1 MKVEF
6 LEIIIWKPGSIFYT
20 DHHIEDR
27 RWLTRLGFRIKDTSR
42 REIYLVELGHVADYH
57 AVVQRFGSHNVKK
70 IKLNLTISYPIFPT
84 EHHTKPITGWRTWS
98 ILLCR
103 REGEVRIFL
112 GSIAVPYIYTGP
124 ISRNNR
130 PPIIFDKKQRFKI
143 DRHHLGFYAR
153 KDVDMICGDLM
164 GFSIIGKISMF
175 GKVIEHERGYRS
187 QSIRIDHLSIINPYI
202 SHIFTSSRSSEIKSS
217 LTDGSTWK
225 CFKILPNEQMLSES
239 LKEPFKNKDIVEELE
254 RSYGCE
260 VRIFRF
266 PKDAAAF
273 YKYYEDERA

>member
-1 MKVEF
+1 M
-6 LEIIIWKPGSIFYT
+6 
-20 DHHIEDR
+20 
-27 RWLTRLGFRIKDTSR
+27 
-42 REIYLVELGHVADYH
+42 
-57 AVVQRFGSHNVKK
+57 KK
-70 IKLNLTISYPIFPT
+70 IKLDLTRSYPAFPT
-84 EHHTKPITGWRTWS
+84 EHHTKPITGWRTWN

-143 DRHHLGFYAR
+143 RLRHHLGFYAR
-153 KDVDMICGDLM
+153 KDVDMICGELM

-187 QSIRIDHLSIINPYI
+187 QSIRIDHLSIIRPYI
-202 SHIFTSSRSSEIKSS
+202 SPIFTSSRSSEIKSS
-217 LTDGSTWK
+217 LTDGSTWE
-225 CFKILPNEQMLSES
+225 CFKILPNEQIDVIRIPEGI
-239 LKEPFKNKDIVEELE
+239 DIAEELE

-266 PKDAAAF
+266 PEDAAAF